1 MWRSAATMSSTH
13 GFSDRFG
20 GVSRAEF
27 SELNLSSNVGD
38 DASAVE
44 QNRALALEVLGLSA
58 FRLARLRQVHS
69 SEVVTVTRDSDR
81 AHLPMADAL
90 VTNLPGVALV
100 IETADCDPVLLEDT
114 EVGVIAAAHCGWRGT
129 AGRLLERVLEAMQVL
144 GAKPERIRAAIG
156 PGICAAQYAVGTDVL
171 LRFAQ
176 AGFPEGAYL
185 ERTGGLSRS
194 GIEQFFVNL
203 EGANRWLLTENG
215 VLSGNI
221 WSAGLCSTSADF
233 FSHRRD
239 HGKTGR
245 MWSVIARRE

>member
-1 MWRSAATMSSTH
+1 MWRSAPNIGSQH

-38 DASAVE
+38 DATAVE
-44 QNRALALEVLGLSA
+44 QNRALALEALGLSA

-69 SEVVTVTRDSDR
+69 SEVVRVTRDSDP

-90 VTNLPGVALV
+90 VTNLSGVTLV
-100 IETADCDPVLLEDT
+100 IESADCYPVLLEDR
-114 EVGVIAAAHCGWRGT
+114 EANVIAAAHCGWRGT
-129 AGRLLERVLEAMQVL
+129 AGRLLERVLEEMQAL
-144 GAKPERIRAAIG
+144 GAKPERISAAIG
-156 PGICAAQYAVGTDVL
+156 PGICAAQYAVGADVL
-171 LRFAQ
+171 MRFAQ
-176 AGFPEGAYL
+176 AGFSESAYL

-203 EGANRWLLTENG
+203 EGANRWLLEENG
-215 VLSGNI
+215 VSVERI
-221 WSAGLCSTSADF
+221 WSAGLCSTSNDF

-245 MWSVIARRE
+245 MWSVIARRD